1 MSQCTL
7 TLFHHIS
14 SLDCYIPLA
23 QINIEHELVC
33 LSLTAFQISRGRQ
46 FPHHV
51 RFENEPPSVSSTTNE
66 GFPNPSW
73 LCTFLRKRPSY
84 PSSSMTS
91 TRAMYNSLGLQ
102 AFLLSTLV
110 ITKSPSTISS
120 SDDWSESSSTNFCQ
134 SSRSED
140 ESDDSTG
147 TSSARRLRD
156 VATRE
161 KRLRFGCVTS
171 GASCLQR
178 VITYTY

>member
-7 TLFHHIS
+7 TLFHYIS
-14 SLDCYIPLA
+14 SLDFYIPLA

-51 RFENEPPSVSSTTNE
+51 RLCNEPPSVSSTTNE

-91 TRAMYNSLGLQ
+91 TRAMYNSLGLR

-110 ITKSPSTISS
+110 ITKSPSTIFIIR
-120 SDDWSESSSTNFCQ
+120 WLVGIIINQFLPIVKIRRRIRWLYWYQFSTTFTRCGP
-134 SSRSED
+134 
-140 ESDDSTG
+140 TG
-147 TSSARRLRD
+147 EETAVRLRHM
-156 VATRE
+156 
-161 KRLRFGCVTS
+161 FGRQLLGFDC
-171 GASCLQR
+171 
-178 VITYTY
+178 